1 MVRWNLKVN
10 WRKTKVMKVARERG
24 DCKVRVG
31 DQAIDLGV
39 MLSSDGRMQKEMEA
53 RIGSA
58 TRMIGGMSEAVL
70 RRREL
75 SKGTKLKVVNA
86 TMMPSLLYGCEAW
99 SVTKQQQ
106 SKVQATQMNVLRSV
120 QGVSRMERI

>member
-1 MVRWNLKVN
+1 
-10 WRKTKVMKVARERG
+10 MKY
-24 DCKVRVG
+24 
-31 DQAIDLGV
+31 LGV

-99 SVTKQQQ
+99 SLTKQQQ
-106 SKVQATQMNVLRSV
+106 SKVQHK
-120 QGVSRMERI
+120 